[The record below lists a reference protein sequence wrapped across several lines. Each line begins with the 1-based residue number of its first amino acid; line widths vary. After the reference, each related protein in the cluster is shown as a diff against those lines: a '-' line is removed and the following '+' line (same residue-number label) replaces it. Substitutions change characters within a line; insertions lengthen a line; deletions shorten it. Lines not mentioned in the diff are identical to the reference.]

1 MASHTYQ
8 GTDPGTDSQHHDD
21 HSSVYVDSEID
32 VIRLE
37 NTANKIITKAPEER
51 FRLGKWDVIALVV
64 NRVIGRCC
72 HGKYS
77 PCQGVRDPLSVLIY
91 RGFLPINLQLTRA
104 SKTAIPLRDR
114 CSHSSLNLK
123 LMDTHRNWYL
133 QFSIDD
139 YARDAKRR
147 NYTSVLACR
156 RYIYGCW
163 CSFKY

>member
-21 HSSVYVDSEID
+21 HSSVYVHSEID

-64 NRVIGRCC
+64 NRVIG
-72 HGKYS
+72 
-77 PCQGVRDPLSVLIY
+77 
-91 RGFLPINLQLTRA
+91 
-104 SKTAIPLRDR
+104 R